1 MVNITTRK
9 ALTEVNSVIKVL
21 PEELLIKIPKS
32 FIKFVDSNKDNT
44 YEFDLIEPIENN
56 TFLKETEI
64 ILGLMYENY
73 WCSSEQKSAYIKLD
87 SEALLKEKEKTKVVF
102 NVEPVQAVKKEIQQ
116 ENLPNEE
123 FSLIEKKETIV
134 SKFLNW
140 IKRLINKKG

>member
-73 WCSSEQKSAYIKLD
+73 WCNSEQKSAYIKAD
-87 SEALLKEKEKTKVVF
+87 SEALLKEKEKTKGVF
-102 NVEPVQAVKKEIQQ
+102 NAKPINEVKEKIQQ
-116 ENLPNEE
+116 DTLPNEE

-134 SKFLNW
+134 SRFLNW
-140 IKRLINKKG
+140 IKRLLNKKG